1 MNRFIYRSAIWAS
14 NDYENRTI
22 KIKRSIVRA
31 LFWRWRFCF
40 VLCSHPFPSQC
51 VLSPLPKSP
60 NSLCLLDIIIVILVS
75 LLLTSSLSYIR
86 KILNIITV
94 TMTFAIIEHWFHANV
109 FSDILKNLT
118 RLGTWTVAH
127 LVGLVVSSGPD
138 SILPVALC
146 CMSSINTLPPF
157 PVWTS

>member
-22 KIKRSIVRA
+22 EIKRSIVRA

-94 TMTFAIIEHWFHANV
+94 TMTFAIIEHWFHASV

-118 RLGTWTVAH
+118 RSPGRLSRQQWPGFDSTCGPLLHVLH
-127 LVGLVVSSGPD
+127 QHSSPL
-138 SILPVALC
+138 SCLNFLAVL
-146 CMSSINTLPPF
+146 SK
-157 PVWTS
+157 